1 MPEIRGFWNACR
13 VNVHW
18 TLFKQLLGA
27 DHTSV
32 RCQRFATVC
41 SNSPCPCSYSKR
53 RASNAAS
60 LLSLGL
66 VKTRGISALAVC
78 SGHCKIHW
86 RARSRCAAKRRQT
99 WATGSASSVA
109 PKFKINGNVSF
120 GRCEKANNEL
130 VAHQSEDTEKIVLTR
145 EQMLFL
151 IDTQPEGQSHLT
163 RQLCQ

>member
-99 WATGSASSVA
+99 RATGSASSVA

-120 GRCEKANNEL
+120 GRCEKPTADP
-130 VAHQSEDTEKIVLTR
+130 VAHPIR
-145 EQMLFL
+145 
-151 IDTQPEGQSHLT
+151 GY
-163 RQLCQ
+163 